1 VLNIKNMSLAKRALE
16 MKDTN
21 PLKKEILD
29 FLSGKSKIEKVIKP
43 KVVKSKKESTTGFIS
58 FG

>member
-1 VLNIKNMSLAKRALE
+1 MSLAKRALE

-21 PLKKEILD
+21 PLKKQILD
-29 FLSGKSKIEKVIKP
+29 FLNEKPKIEKVVKTRVVKP
-43 KVVKSKKESTTGFIS
+43 KKGSTTGFIS

>member
-1 VLNIKNMSLAKRALE
+1 MSLAKRALE

-29 FLSGKSKIEKVIKP
+29 FLSGGLVTTKEKVTKP
-43 KVVKSKKESTTGFIS
+43 KVKKNKNDNTIGFLL
-58 FG
+58 F